1 MLKGGI
7 RERVLRAL
15 ALNREPGFHFA
26 GNFAQISF
34 ERTAS
39 EESRVILEAGPH
51 AEDADG
57 QINLGLVA
65 MLADMSLAATI
76 RANVHPATRLATVSL
91 AMQLTGLTRSGPLE
105 SVAEFQG
112 FLGVGDTR
120 QALARARI
128 RGPGGLVAITH
139 GAFMPLGTPPGVV
152 AFPLPRNPRAAPQL
166 FEDDLRADERAVLAI
181 ADEALGAGDKDFV
194 RRFLGYQPRR
204 TKAGAS
210 TTLRN
215 GAHVANRVGHVQGG
229 LLMGLAASTAMAA
242 LPASWGL
249 SAIHAVF
256 VSPGQGKALRASAK
270 VVHHGSMTGVA
281 RTEIKGPDGR
291 RVLEATTTHWRR

>member
-1 MLKGGI
+1 MLKGAI
-7 RERVLRAL
+7 RERVLHAL

-39 EESRVILEAGPH
+39 EESRVTLGLGPH
-51 AEDADG
+51 AVDADG
-57 QINLGLVA
+57 QINLGFVA

-91 AMQLTGLTRSGPLE
+91 SMQFTGMTLSGPLE

-112 FLGVGDTR
+112 FLGGGDTR
-120 QALARARI
+120 QALSRARI
-128 RGPGGLVAITH
+128 VGPGGLVAIAH
-139 GAFMPLGTPPGVV
+139 GAFVPLGTPPGVV
-152 AFPLPRNPRAAPQL
+152 AFPLPRNPRSAPAIP
-166 FEDDLRADERAVLAI
+166 ESELRGDERLVLGI
-181 ADEALGAGDKDFV
+181 ADEALTHGVKGFI
-194 RRFLGYQPRR
+194 RHFLGYQPRR
-204 TKAGAS
+204 TKTGAS
-210 TTLRN
+210 TTMRN

-229 LLMGLAASTAMAA
+229 LLMGLAATTAMAA

-249 SAIHAVF
+249 SGIHAVF
-256 VSPGQGKALRASAK
+256 VSPGQGKALRATAK
-270 VVHHGSMTGVA
+270 LVHHGSMTGVA
-281 RTEIKGPDGR
+281 RTEVKGQDGR

>member
-1 MLKGGI
+1 MLKAGI
-7 RERVLRAL
+7 RERVLHAL
-15 ALNREPGFHFA
+15 ALNREPGFHLA
-26 GNFAQISF
+26 GNLAQISF

-39 EESRVILEAGPH
+39 EESRVVLQPGAH
-51 AEDADG
+51 AVDADG
-57 QINLGLVA
+57 QLNLGFVA

-91 AMQLTGLTRSGPLE
+91 AMQFTGMSLSGPLE
-105 SVAEFQG
+105 SVAQFQG
-112 FLGVGDTR
+112 FLGSGDTR
-120 QALARARI
+120 QALSRARI
-128 RGPGGLVAITH
+128 EGPGGLVAIAH

-152 AFPLPRNPRAAPQL
+152 AFPLPRNPRNAPHL
-166 FEDDLRADERAVLAI
+166 SEEDLRADERAVLKI
-181 ADEALGAGDKDFV
+181 ADDALADGEKDFI

-210 TTLRN
+210 TTMRN

-229 LLMGLAASTAMAA
+229 LLMGLAATTAMAA

-249 SAIHAVF
+249 SGIHAVF
-256 VSPGQGKALRASAK
+256 VSPGQGKAIRAAAK
-270 VVHHGSMTGVA
+270 LVHHGSMTGVA